1 MQELKTTLG
10 KIKSFDPCVDGWKKL
25 IKTVGNLDEKT
36 EVTLLQILDSNGPE
50 DAYWALRCW
59 NYKEYAPLLANVAE
73 SVVYI
78 YSEQFPDDNRVQKCI
93 DTIRAYANGDCSK
106 GDLDAAGAAA
116 RDAARAAARAA
127 GAAAGAAAWDAA
139 GAAAWAAAWDAAGAA
154 ARAAARDAARA
165 AARAAGAAAGAA
177 AQWKRSEQIMRDF
190 LNNN

>member
-25 IKTVGNLDEKT
+25 IKTVGNSDEKT

-93 DTIRAYANGDCSK
+93 DTIRAYANGDCSR
-106 GDLDAAGAAA
+106 GLLRGMLRGLLRGLLRGMLRGLLRGLLRGMLRGLLRGLRGLLRGLLRNGNAAN
-116 RDAARAAARAA
+116 
-127 GAAAGAAAWDAA
+127 
-139 GAAAWAAAWDAAGAA
+139 
-154 ARAAARDAARA
+154 
-165 AARAAGAAAGAA
+165 
-177 AQWKRSEQIMRDF
+177 K
-190 LNNN
+190 

>member
-25 IKTVGNLDEKT
+25 IKTVGNSDEKT

-50 DAYWALRCW
+50 DAYWALGCW
-59 NYKEYAPLLANVAE
+59 DYKEYAPLLANVAE

-116 RDAARAAARAA
+116 RAARAS
-127 GAAAGAAAWDAA
+127 
-139 GAAAWAAAWDAAGAA
+139 GAAAWAALAAVWAAGDAGAA
-154 ARAAARDAARA
+154 ARAALVAVWAARDAGDAGA
-165 AARAAGAAAGAA
+165 AARAA
-177 AQWKRSEQIMRDF
+177 QWKRNEQMMRDF